1 MEKEVCASI
10 IKYFRSFGKL
20 VDEDTNLFEA
30 DIIDSMGLIELVV
43 FIEAEFGIPID
54 QEDLKIQNFKTIRSV
69 ANIIKA
75 RRQT

>member
-1 MEKEVCASI
+1 M
-10 IKYFRSFGKL
+10 
-20 VDEDTNLFEA
+20 DEDTNLFEA